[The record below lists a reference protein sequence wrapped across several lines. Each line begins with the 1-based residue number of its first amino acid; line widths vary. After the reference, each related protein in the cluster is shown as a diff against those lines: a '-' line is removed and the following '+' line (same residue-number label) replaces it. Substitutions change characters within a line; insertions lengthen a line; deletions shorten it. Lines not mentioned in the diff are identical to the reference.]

1 MNIMRLIITKTRIL
15 FPDLCGF
22 QYQFCLMIRHIGNKK
37 KRKETSDLTH
47 LCMFV
52 CLFYLFYGIW
62 CLGFFAIIH
71 NNPSHI
77 HTL

>member
-22 QYQFCLMIRHIGNKK
+22 RYQFCLMIRHIGNKK

-52 CLFYLFYGIW
+52 CLFVLFILWYLVF
-62 CLGFFAIIH
+62 GFFCH
-71 NNPSHI
+71 YPQ
-77 HTL
+77 